1 MAYATYEFYK
11 NEYGGNAIEE
21 ADFNGL
27 SIRATA
33 YINAATRGKAMSAT
47 GDDLTA
53 VQMATCEL
61 AEIFQDENRLNA
73 LTFSSTGSISSESVG
88 GWSRSYGT
96 KTLSAADLQLL
107 TARKKSALLIYLQ
120 GTGFL
125 QATGYP
131 MAKWG
136 DCW

>member
-1 MAYATYEFYK
+1 MAYATYEFYR
-11 NEYGGNAIEE
+11 NEYGGSAIEE

-27 SIRATA
+27 ATRATT
-33 YINAATRGKAMSAT
+33 YINAATSGKAMSAV

-96 KTLSAADLQLL
+96 KTLSTADLQLL

>member
-1 MAYATYEFYK
+1 MAYATYEFYR

-21 ADFNGL
+21 ADFDGL
-27 SIRATA
+27 AIRATA
-33 YINAATRGKAMSAT
+33 YINAATSGKAMSAV

-73 LTFSSTGSISSESVG
+73 MTFSSTGSISSESVG